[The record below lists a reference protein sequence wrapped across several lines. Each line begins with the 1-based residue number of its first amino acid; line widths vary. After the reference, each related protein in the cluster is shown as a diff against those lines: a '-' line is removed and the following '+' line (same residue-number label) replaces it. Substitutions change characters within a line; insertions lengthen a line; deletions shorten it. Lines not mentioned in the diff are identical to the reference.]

1 MWTEVGFTGVSAKP
15 ARVSAPPLTPPP
27 LLGSPPL
34 VLPPSRLT
42 MPTHLALGPLRRCGP
57 PPCGPPRLAVAP
69 RGYGLQTVRR
79 HQLRGRLSWLK

>member
-1 MWTEVGFTGVSAKP
+1 MCTEVGFAGVSAKP

-27 LLGSPPL
+27 LLTAPLSFYQLPGSLFGLTWLWSPPA
-34 VLPPSRLT
+34 VRP
-42 MPTHLALGPLRRCGP
+42 APLRT
-57 PPCGPPRLAVAP
+57 PRLAVVP